1 MKKAISRN
9 TQSCISYSDE
19 EKESRLMFSHEHEYK
34 FSKYAFLFKNNTK
47 DTCENEFTQFQ

>member
-19 EKESRLMFSHEHEYK
+19 EKESRLMFFHKHEYK
-34 FSKYAFLFKNNTK
+34 FTKYAFLFESNTK
-47 DTCENEFTQFQ
+47 NTYENEFTQFQ